1 MQPVDYTTLTAARS
15 EIQSQWLPARL
26 EQVIQRDRFTIV
38 LALRTL
44 KKRGWLDISW
54 HPQAARI
61 CIGQPPPRTPDTFTF
76 SEQLRHQLCGLALA
90 AIVEVSPWERVLDFQ
105 FAKRPGEPP
114 LWHLYVEVMGK
125 YSNVILTTPDNLI
138 VTCAHQVGNQ
148 QSRVRQI
155 QTGQPYDLPPSL
167 MEATPSLSET
177 PDRWQERIALV
188 PGPLWRNLIKNY
200 RGLSKAL
207 VLSMLETAGLQRER
221 STDTLNPSEWERL
234 FEGWQ
239 QWLLAL
245 ENFNFQPHRT
255 TTGYSVIGWKDGD
268 GQWEEAN
275 GQDACSTGVEELLDR
290 YYTDE
295 LNQQE
300 FSQLHHQIS
309 QKLNTVLAKL
319 RQKADGFR
327 QRLQQSDGADQWR
340 SQADLLM
347 ANLHHWQ
354 PGMKSINLPDFE
366 TGEPVSIPLNPE
378 KNAVQNAQAFYKQN
392 QKLKRARKAVE
403 PLLASVVEEINYLE
417 QVEASLSHLEHYN
430 LAEDLE
436 TLEEIRDELIEQAYL
451 KALNYRRQNHDK
463 DAQFRR
469 YQTPSGFE
477 LLIGRN
483 NRQNDLLTFRVAK
496 DYDLWF
502 HTQEIPGSHV
512 LLRLDAGAAP
522 DEADF
527 QFVADMSAYY
537 SRARQ
542 SEQVPVVY
550 TQPKFVYKPKG
561 AKPGMVVYK
570 REQVLWGQP
579 QKASLYVISVAN
591 LKM

>member
-1 MQPVDYTTLTAARS
+1 MQPVDYTTLTATRS
-15 EIQSQWLPARL
+15 EIEAILLPARL
-26 EQVIQRDRFTIV
+26 EQVIQRDRFTIS

-44 KKRGWLDISW
+44 KQRYWLDISW
-54 HPQAARI
+54 HPQAARM

-76 SEQLRHQLCGLALA
+76 SEQLRHQLGGLALA
-90 AIVEVSPWERVLDFQ
+90 AIAEVSPWERVLDFQ
-105 FAKRPGEPP
+105 FAKRPGESP

-125 YSNVILTTPDNLI
+125 YSNVILTTKDNLI
-138 VTCAHQVGNQ
+138 VTCAHQVGSQ
-148 QSRVRQI
+148 QSSVRQI
-155 QTGQPYDLPPSL
+155 QTGQPYELPPSL
-167 MEATPSLSET
+167 TEPTPTLTET
-177 PDRWQERIALV
+177 RERWQERIALV

-207 VLSMLETAGLQRER
+207 VLSMLQAAGLEKER
-221 STDTLNPSEWERL
+221 TTDTLNSSEWDRL
-234 FEGWQ
+234 FEFWQ

-255 TTGYSVIGWKDGD
+255 KTGYSVIGWEDAD
-268 GQWEEAN
+268 GQD
-275 GQDACSTGVEELLDR
+275 GSFKSVQELLDR

-300 FSQLHHQIS
+300 FAQLQHQIT
-309 QKLNTVLAKL
+309 QKLNNVLAKL

-327 QRLQQSDGADQWR
+327 QRLQQSDKADEWR

-347 ANLHHWQ
+347 ANLHQWQ

-378 KNAVQNAQAFYKQN
+378 KSAVQNAQALYKQH
-392 QKLKRARKAVE
+392 QKLKRAKIAVE
-403 PLLASVVEEINYLE
+403 PLLASVAEEINYLE
-417 QVEASLSHLEHYN
+417 QVEAFLSQLDSYSQ
-430 LAEDLE
+430 AEDLE
-436 TLEEIRDELIEQAYL
+436 TLEEIRDELIEQGYL
-451 KALNYRRQNHDK
+451 KAPNYARKSHDK
-463 DAQFRR
+463 AAEFHR

-512 LLRLDAGAAP
+512 LLRLEPGAVP

-527 QFVADMSAYY
+527 QFVANMSAYY

-542 SEQVPVVY
+542 SDRVPVVY

-579 QKASLYVISVAN
+579 QQASPYVIPAAN
-591 LKM
+591 KKM

>member
-1 MQPVDYTTLTAARS
+1 MQPVDYTTLTAARL

-26 EQVIQRDRFTIV
+26 EQVIQRDRFTIT

-44 KKRGWLDISW
+44 KKRGWLDISR

-61 CIGQPPPRTPDTFTF
+61 CIGQPPPRGVDTFTF
-76 SEQLRHQLCGLALA
+76 SQQLRHQLCGLALT
-90 AIVEVSPWERVLDFQ
+90 AIPEVSPWERVLDFQ
-105 FAKRPGEPP
+105 FAKRPGESP

-125 YSNVILTTPDNLI
+125 YSNVILTTQDNLI
-138 VTCAHQVGNQ
+138 VTCAHQVGSQ
-148 QSRVRQI
+148 KSSVRQI
-155 QTGQPYDLPPSL
+155 QTGQPYELPPSL
-167 MEATPSLSET
+167 MEAIPTMAET
-177 PDRWQERIALV
+177 PQRWQERIALV

-207 VLSMLETAGLQRER
+207 VLSMLEAAGLEKER
-221 STDTLNPSEWERL
+221 STDTLNQSEWERL
-234 FEGWQ
+234 FQCWQ
-239 QWLLAL
+239 QWLSAL
-245 ENFNFQPHRT
+245 ESSTFWPHRWKN
-255 TTGYSVIGWKDGD
+255 GYSVIGWKG
-268 GQWEEAN
+268 AK
-275 GQDACSTGVEELLDR
+275 GQDGSFNSTQELLDR
-290 YYTDE
+290 FYTDE

-309 QKLNTVLAKL
+309 QKLKNVLAKL
-319 RQKADGFR
+319 RQKADVFR
-327 QRLQQSDGADQWR
+327 QRLQQSDKADRWR

-347 ANLHHWQ
+347 ANLHQWQ
-354 PGMKSINLPDFE
+354 PGMKTINLPDFE

-378 KNAVQNAQAFYKQN
+378 KNAVQNAQALYKQH
-392 QKLKRARKAVE
+392 QKLKRAKIAVE
-403 PLLASVVEEINYLE
+403 PLLASVAEEINYLE
-417 QVEASLSHLEHYN
+417 QVEASLGQLESYSQ
-430 LAEDLE
+430 AEDLE
-436 TLEEIRDELIEQAYL
+436 TLEEIRDELIDQGYV
-451 KALNYRRQNHDK
+451 KAPDYRRKSNDK
-463 DAQFRR
+463 VAEFRR
-469 YQTPSGFE
+469 YETPSGFE

-522 DEADF
+522 DEADL
-527 QFVADMSAYY
+527 QFVANMSAYY

-579 QKASLYVISVAN
+579 QKASLYVTPPAN
-591 LKM
+591 IKM

>member
-1 MQPVDYTTLTAARS
+1 VQPVDYTTLTATRS
-15 EIQSQWLPARL
+15 EIEAILLPARL
-26 EQVIQRDRFTIV
+26 EQVIQRDRFTIS

-44 KKRGWLDISW
+44 KQRYWLDISW
-54 HPQAARI
+54 HPQAARM

-76 SEQLRHQLCGLALA
+76 SEQLRHQLGGLALA
-90 AIVEVSPWERVLDFQ
+90 AIAEVSPWERVLDFQ
-105 FAKRPGEPP
+105 FAKRPGESP

-125 YSNVILTTPDNLI
+125 YSNVILTTKDNLI
-138 VTCAHQVGNQ
+138 VTCAHQVGSQ
-148 QSRVRQI
+148 QSSVRQI
-155 QTGQPYDLPPSL
+155 QTGQPYELPPSL
-167 MEATPSLSET
+167 TEPTPTLTET
-177 PDRWQERIALV
+177 RERWQERIALV

-207 VLSMLETAGLQRER
+207 VLSMLQAAGLEKER
-221 STDTLNPSEWERL
+221 TTDTLNSSEWDRL
-234 FEGWQ
+234 FEFWQ

-255 TTGYSVIGWKDGD
+255 KTGYSVIGWEDAD
-268 GQWEEAN
+268 GQD
-275 GQDACSTGVEELLDR
+275 GSFKSVQELLDR

-300 FSQLHHQIS
+300 FAQLQHQIT
-309 QKLNTVLAKL
+309 QKLNNVLAKL

-327 QRLQQSDGADQWR
+327 QRLQQSDKADEWR

-347 ANLHHWQ
+347 ANLHQWQ

-378 KNAVQNAQAFYKQN
+378 KSAVQNAQALYKQH
-392 QKLKRARKAVE
+392 QKLKRAKIAVE
-403 PLLASVVEEINYLE
+403 PLLASVAEEINYLE
-417 QVEASLSHLEHYN
+417 QVEAFLSQLDSYSQ
-430 LAEDLE
+430 AEDLE
-436 TLEEIRDELIEQAYL
+436 TLEEIRDELIEQGYL
-451 KALNYRRQNHDK
+451 KAPNYARKSHDK
-463 DAQFRR
+463 AAEFHR

-512 LLRLDAGAAP
+512 LLRLEPGAVP

-527 QFVADMSAYY
+527 QFVANMSAYY

-542 SEQVPVVY
+542 SDRVPVVY

-579 QKASLYVISVAN
+579 QQASPYVIPAAN
-591 LKM
+591 KKM